1 MYFDDFPSPNSSR
14 PAYLPTHLTW
24 CSFLSFKTKNQE
36 KKKEKKEEEEE
47 TKKHIRRKSEQASKR
62 HPPQKKAK

>member
-1 MYFDDFPSPNSSR
+1 MMFPSPNSSR

-47 TKKHIRRKSEQASKR
+47 TKKNT
-62 HPPQKKAK
+62 